1 MEDVRQL
8 SFVDEGETTG
18 ESLLYGGEGVRSTKK
33 QRRTL
38 DPLLN
43 TGHSRAQ
50 SQSPPCYTILD
61 YPQHATQQRIVS
73 RVLLPTSVGTIIAPY
88 PLGPKVDEA
97 VAVQHMQSS
106 VDGFVRQALDCA
118 VFS

>member
-18 ESLLYGGEGVRSTKK
+18 ESLLYGGEGVRSRKK

-61 YPQHATQQRIVS
+61 YPQHATQQRIREQGATANFCWYHYCAIPAGAES
-73 RVLLPTSVGTIIAPY
+73 GRGGGCA
-88 PLGPKVDEA
+88 A
-97 VAVQHMQSS
+97 H
-106 VDGFVRQALDCA
+106 A
-118 VFS
+118 VFG